1 MSNDCYHSFC
11 PVAKAGELLQ
21 PRWTMLILNEF
32 WQGSTRFNEL
42 RRGLPGIS
50 PTLLSKRLKEMQ
62 HNGLIQRIEPEGLG
76 EDGYVTTAM
85 ANELKPIVHALG
97 QWAHRSVDAEVSL
110 EHLDPKLLMWNMR
123 RNIDVL
129 ALPKGRT
136 TVIQFTYPE
145 LAKDQQD
152 YWLVAREGQGV
163 DLCLI
168 DPGHSVDLFIRAD
181 LKAMTSAWMGWSS
194 LHREIESGKIVLIGN
209 GRLINTL
216 EKWMVRCGY
225 AAPEERKAK
234 AA

>member
-62 HNGLIQRIEPEGLG
+62 HHGLIRRIEPEGMG
-76 EDGYVTTAM
+76 EDGYVTTPM
-85 ANELKPIVHALG
+85 ADELKPIVFALG

-136 TVIQFTYPE
+136 TVIQFTFPE
-145 LAKDQQD
+145 LGKEQQD
-152 YWLVAREGQGV
+152 YWLVAKDGQGV

-194 LHREIESGKIVLIGN
+194 LRREIDGGKISL
-209 GRLINTL
+209 
-216 EKWMVRCGY
+216 
-225 AAPEERKAK
+225 
-234 AA
+234 